1 MLIILEL
8 NVANPLRAGR
18 RRKSGERSPKELE
31 AIHEFIEKFT
41 NAKAMVR
48 SRMKVYG
55 LLTMATPPG
64 LAVLIFVMSTFMKML
79 GSGGAALGGII
90 STSIPPSLFSAA
102 YMMAIVSAVFMALSA
117 GVASDFTVK
126 NAWRVSLAVLM
137 AALTIFV
144 LTTFGGAIINL
155 LPTSI

>member
-1 MLIILEL
+1 
-8 NVANPLRAGR
+8 VVNPLRAGR

-79 GSGGAALGGII
+79 GSNSGAALGGII
-90 STSIPPSLFSAA
+90 STSIPSSLFSAA

-137 AALTIFV
+137 AALTIFI
-144 LTTFGGAIINL
+144 LTTLGSTITNL
-155 LPTSI
+155 ITYLLITA